1 MLGKECNL
9 LCDYVKVRVEML
21 MDSKYQNVLCRLK
34 EEREKRNLTQRLLC
48 YRMKMLQSHYSRAE
62 SGSKRFSYY
71 EIKGLCTS
79 DVDVLYV
86 FTGKKAVDGG
96 EISELQECAPEELLC
111 YLNTLYIL
119 VKSAK
124 TTDGKETVFG
134 TIRKQLEYIQCAG
147 GNAGIKNNVFYYV
160 RIQRNYTQQKMAD
173 MLGIDIKKLRELENG
188 RILPDSE
195 MIWKMYDLFQVSP
208 AFILEDAKGLW
219 KELNYV
225 LNLLEEDDRKLVVRI
240 LLDMHKLLHR

>member
-1 MLGKECNL
+1 
-9 LCDYVKVRVEML
+9 
-21 MDSKYQNVLCRLK
+21 MDSKYQNVLRRLK
-34 EEREKRNLTQRLLC
+34 EEREKLNLTQRLLC

-86 FTGKKAVDGG
+86 FTGKKAADEEGV
-96 EISELQECAPEELLC
+96 SELQDADPAELMC
-111 YLNTLYIL
+111 YLNIMYALAKA
-119 VKSAK
+119 VKPSDAR
-124 TTDGKETVFG
+124 ENAFRA
-134 TIRKQLEYIQCAG
+134 IRKQLEFIQCVNGSTGA
-147 GNAGIKNNVFYYV
+147 KNNIFYCV
-160 RIQRNYTQQKMAD
+160 RIQKDYTQQKMAD
-173 MLGIDIKKLRELENG
+173 LLGVDIKKLRELENG

-219 KELNYV
+219 KELNYS
-225 LNLLEEDDRKLVVRI
+225 LNLMGKDDRKITIRI
-240 LLDMHKLLHR
+240 LTDMHRLLRR

>member
-1 MLGKECNL
+1 
-9 LCDYVKVRVEML
+9 
-21 MDSKYQNVLCRLK
+21 MDSKYQYVLQRLK
-34 EEREKRNLTQRLLC
+34 EEREKLNLTQRLLC

-86 FTGKKAVDGG
+86 FTGKKALDG
-96 EISELQECAPEELLC
+96 EVLTELQECGAEELIC
-111 YLNTLYIL
+111 YLSTLYVL
-119 VKSAK
+119 AK
-124 TTDGKETVFG
+124 TIKATDGKRASSGKVQ
-134 TIRKQLEYIQCAG
+134 KQLEYIQCEG
-147 GNAGIKNNVFYYV
+147 GANGVKNNIFYCV
-160 RIQRNYTQQKMAD
+160 RVQKDYTQQKMAD
-173 MLGIDIKKLRELENG
+173 LLGVDIKKLRELENG

-219 KELNYV
+219 RELNYA
-225 LNLLEEDDRKLVVRI
+225 LNLLEEDDRKTVARI
-240 LLDMHKLLHR
+240 LADMHGLMQG

>member
-1 MLGKECNL
+1 MP
-9 LCDYVKVRVEML
+9 
-21 MDSKYQNVLCRLK
+21 MDSKYQNVLQRLK

-86 FTGKKAVDGG
+86 FTGRKPASESEELNLEECGMEEILCFLNTVYTVAKAVNLTD
-96 EISELQECAPEELLC
+96 
-111 YLNTLYIL
+111 
-119 VKSAK
+119 AK
-124 TTDGKETVFG
+124 RTSFG
-134 TIRKQLEYIQCAG
+134 NIQKQLEYTQY
-147 GNAGIKNNVFYYV
+147 GNGDMGAKNNVFYCV
-160 RIQRNYTQQKMAD
+160 REWHDYTQQQMAD
-173 MLGIDIKKLRELENG
+173 LLGVDIKKLRELENG

-208 AFILEDAKGLW
+208 AFILEDVGGLR

-225 LNLLEEDDRKLVVRI
+225 LELLEEDDRKLIVQI
-240 LLDMHKLLHR
+240 LADEHKALRR

>member
-1 MLGKECNL
+1 
-9 LCDYVKVRVEML
+9 
-21 MDSKYQNVLCRLK
+21 MDSEYLNVLRRLK
-34 EEREKRNLTQRLLC
+34 EEREKLNLTQRLLC

-86 FTGKKAVDGG
+86 FTGKKSKDEREVLN
-96 EISELQECAPEELLC
+96 LQECGLEEIMC
-111 YLNTLYIL
+111 YLKTVYALAKA
-119 VKSAK
+119 VKQTDAK
-124 TTDGKETVFG
+124 RTSFG
-134 TIRKQLEYIQCAG
+134 SIQKQLEYIQYGNGGAG
-147 GNAGIKNNVFYYV
+147 AKGNIFYCV
-160 RIQRNYTQQKMAD
+160 RERQDYTQQKMAD
-173 MLGIDIKKLRELENG
+173 MLGVDIKKLRELENG

-208 AFILEDAKGLW
+208 AFILEDVGGLR

-225 LNLLEEDDRKLVVRI
+225 LDLLEEDDRKLVIRI
-240 LLDMHKLLHR
+240 LTDEYKVLRH

>member
-1 MLGKECNL
+1 
-9 LCDYVKVRVEML
+9 
-21 MDSKYQNVLCRLK
+21 MDSKYQNVLRRLK
-34 EEREKRNLTQRLLC
+34 EEREKLNLTQRLLC

-62 SGSKRFSYY
+62 SGSKRFSFY

-86 FTGKKAVDGG
+86 FTGKRAPEDEGL
-96 EISELQECAPEELLC
+96 SELRGCGAEELVC
-111 YLNTLYIL
+111 YLNTLYVL
-119 VKSAK
+119 AK
-124 TTDGKETVFG
+124 AVGSQDEGNAAFEAV
-134 TIRKQLEYIQCAG
+134 RKQLEYIQSGNGSAG
-147 GNAGIKNNVFYYV
+147 DQNNIFYYV
-160 RIQRNYTQQKMAD
+160 RIQRDYTQQKMAD

-219 KELNYV
+219 KELNYA
-225 LNLLEEDDRKLVVRI
+225 LDLLEEDDRKIMLQI
-240 LLDMHKLLHR
+240 LTDMHRLLKR

>member
-1 MLGKECNL
+1 
-9 LCDYVKVRVEML
+9 
-21 MDSKYQNVLCRLK
+21 MDSKYQNVLRRLK
-34 EEREKRNLTQRLLC
+34 EEREKLNLTQRLLC

-86 FTGKKAVDGG
+86 FTGKRASEGEELSELRGCGAEELMCYLSTLYVLAKAVGSQDGRN
-96 EISELQECAPEELLC
+96 A
-111 YLNTLYIL
+111 
-119 VKSAK
+119 AF
-124 TTDGKETVFG
+124 ETV
-134 TIRKQLEYIQCAG
+134 RKQLEYIQSGNGSAG
-147 GNAGIKNNVFYYV
+147 APNNIFYYV
-160 RIQRNYTQQKMAD
+160 RIQRDYTQQKMAD

-219 KELNYV
+219 KELKYA
-225 LNLLEEDDRKLVVRI
+225 LDLLEEDDRKIMIQI
-240 LLDMHKLLHR
+240 LTDMRRLLKR

>member
-1 MLGKECNL
+1 
-9 LCDYVKVRVEML
+9 
-21 MDSKYQNVLCRLK
+21 MDSEYLNVLRRLK
-34 EEREKRNLTQRLLC
+34 EEREKLNLTQRLLC

-86 FTGKKAVDGG
+86 FTGKKSKDEREVLN
-96 EISELQECAPEELLC
+96 LQECGLEEIMC
-111 YLNTLYIL
+111 YLKTVYALAKA
-119 VKSAK
+119 VKQTDAK
-124 TTDGKETVFG
+124 RTSFG
-134 TIRKQLEYIQCAG
+134 SIQKQLEYIQYGNGGAG
-147 GNAGIKNNVFYYV
+147 AKGNIFYCV
-160 RIQRNYTQQKMAD
+160 RERQDYTQQKMAD
-173 MLGIDIKKLRELENG
+173 MLGVDIKKLRELENG

-208 AFILEDAKGLW
+208 AFILEDMGGLR

-225 LNLLEEDDRKLVVRI
+225 LDLLEEDDRKLVIRI
-240 LLDMHKLLHR
+240 LTDEYKVLRH